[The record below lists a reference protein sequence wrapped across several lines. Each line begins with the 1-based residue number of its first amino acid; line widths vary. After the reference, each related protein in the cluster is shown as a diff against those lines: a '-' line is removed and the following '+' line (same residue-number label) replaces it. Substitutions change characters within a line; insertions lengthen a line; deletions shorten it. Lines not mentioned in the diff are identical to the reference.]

1 MKDDLLPVLSGVTA
15 DDCSWTVLAGF
26 ESDDVV
32 VTLIRRLNGDRKATS
47 GFKGPRTTG
56 LPVRAWIGRA
66 DGLPSFVMVRAAPS
80 VRSIVG
86 FDAAGVEH
94 PLAMSQVIEAF
105 GLRFGVVAFPERMPI
120 VRIVYNDAGTRDQLE
135 LRRPGP
141 STPGKGSGWRAT

>member
-1 MKDDLLPVLSGVTA
+1 M
-15 DDCSWTVLAGF
+15 TVRGQ
-26 ESDDVV
+26 SSPGSNP
-32 VTLIRRLNGDRKATS
+32 TTSSSPYIRRSKGDRKATS

-94 PLAMSQVIEAF
+94 QLAMSQVIEAF
-105 GLRFGVVAFPERMPI
+105 GLRFGAVAFPERMPI
-120 VRIVYNDAGTRDQLE
+120 VRIVHDDAGTLDQRE
-135 LRRPGP
+135 LRRPGR